1 MAERKK
7 KRRCRYTSLMKN
19 QDRMKKKVLEE
30 LCHTAFDSMDN
41 YVDLTEEEGKTTVRL
56 RRSEMTDLSNVKE
69 ISSGKN
75 GVNVKLYSKDRAI
88 DRLARYLGIWKENA
102 KENTAAAW
110 EDLEAIEQMVKKT

>member
-56 RRSEMTDLSNVKE
+56 RRSEMTDLSTVKE

-102 KENTAAAW
+102 KENTAAEW

>member
-41 YVDLTEEEGKTTVRL
+41 YVDLMEEEGKTTVRL

-102 KENTAAAW
+102 KENTAAEW